1 VALAFDLRSV
11 SRAFDGQPAL
21 EGVTAVLAAGQVTAL
36 VGPSGC
42 GKTTLLRI
50 LGGLDIPTSGEV
62 RVSGD
67 AAPAAPA
74 ARPAIGFAFQE
85 PRLLPWRTV
94 RSNVALPLELAG
106 VPRAERLARAD
117 RMIAMVGLAAATR
130 KVPHQLSGGMRMRAA
145 IARALV
151 TNPRALLLDEPF
163 GALDEITRSTLDDL
177 LLSLRAEL
185 GMTVVMVTHS
195 IVEAVYVADRV
206 LVMAPGPGRVV
217 ADLRP
222 GFAPRTAALRGTPE
236 FAACTAQVLQAMA
249 GAMASHA
256 ASPAACAAHRAARA
270 GGHP

>member
-163 GALDEITRSTLDDL
+163 GALDEISRHKLD
-177 LLSLRAEL
+177 AEL
-185 GMTVVMVTHS
+185 LALWAERRLTVVFVTHS
-195 IVEAVYVADRV
+195 IHEAVFLSTRV
-206 LVMAPGPGRVV
+206 VTMAARPGRILEELHIDEPYPRRPEFMVSERFAQMARRLQDSLLRASQSPGEGPAVPRPGPALEG
-217 ADLRP
+217 
-222 GFAPRTAALRGTPE
+222 AP
-236 FAACTAQVLQAMA
+236 
-249 GAMASHA
+249 
-256 ASPAACAAHRAARA
+256 
-270 GGHP
+270 